1 MLFVVCILSWGEVLE
16 DVEHVFRRSFHV
28 FRGSSFGLLFSGFA
42 LCVPM
47 AWSPSCL
54 PCEESVRAL
63 LSSDLVFVLC
73 WTFDHLWSL
82 WCFIVDFSFIFHIVT
97 VCVVNALIK
106 GRLRTRSVR
115 GPEWSLLSD
124 E

>member
-1 MLFVVCILSWGEVLE
+1 MVTGLTGVDTGLTGVSCDALCCMHLVLGEKFWKMLCMCSGEVCMCPGGVCMCSGGAPL
-16 DVEHVFRRSFHV
+16 VCC
-28 FRGSSFGLLFSGFA
+28 FGGFA

-82 WCFIVDFSFIFHIVT
+82 CCFLVVFSFFFI
-97 VCVVNALIK
+97 
-106 GRLRTRSVR
+106 
-115 GPEWSLLSD
+115 
-124 E
+124 

>member
-1 MLFVVCILSWGEVLE
+1 MCSGGALLDHC
-16 DVEHVFRRSFHV
+16 
-28 FRGSSFGLLFSGFA
+28 FGGFA

-63 LSSDLVFVLC
+63 SQVILFVLC
-73 WTFDHLWSL
+73 LAFDHLWSL
-82 WCFIVDFSFIFHIVT
+82 CCFVVASSFIFHIVT

-106 GRLRTRSVR
+106 GEIEDQERPRTSVVA
-115 GPEWSLLSD
+115 P
-124 E
+124 

>member
-1 MLFVVCILSWGEVLE
+1 MCSGGALLDHC
-16 DVEHVFRRSFHV
+16 
-28 FRGSSFGLLFSGFA
+28 FGGFA
-42 LCVPM
+42 LCVPT

-63 LSSDLVFVLC
+63 LSSDLVSVLC

-82 WCFIVDFSFIFHIVT
+82 FCFVVDFFFLFHMVT

-106 GRLRTRSVR
+106 GEIEDQERPRTSVVA
-115 GPEWSLLSD
+115 P
-124 E
+124 